1 MRFRRFLSGLLSAA
15 LVVGLLVLPPASAA
29 GTSGFTDIA
38 DARTADAA
46 EMLRL
51 LGVVDGTGGTSFK
64 PGGTLTRAEFCK
76 MTVEIMGRGDEEPA
90 QRSRT
95 IFTDVGPTYWAR
107 GYVNLASSITIGG
120 GTGEDA
126 SAGTR
131 LIMGVGDGT
140 FQPNRAITYGEAVTI
155 LMRVLGY
162 SDGDVAT
169 GTNWYDGYVG
179 LGQSSGLADGLT
191 ISGGDNITRGQ
202 AAILFY
208 NLLFTESKG
217 GDQIYLTTLGGSLE
231 NNAIILSTNATA
243 DDGTT
248 GSVLTTSGTYKT
260 DRATFDET
268 LNGTRGQLV
277 LDKEKKLLAVL
288 PEEGSTLRS
297 VTVMG
302 TPEANAI
309 PVLGDET
316 ISVTLQTPVYK
327 SDSQSADTYENVWT
341 SLRSGTPLKLCFNG
355 SGQLDYIYMS
365 AGGAVVSDDNVLVA
379 KNKPSGTSNPFASLS
394 DGKTPQIFKNGIP
407 ADLTDLRQYDVGT
420 YDAGSNTL
428 FVSDLKLTGLYEN
441 AYPNSNAPST
451 VTVMGAEFSVLPSA
465 IPDLAQFKVGDRMTL
480 LLTTTGQVA
489 GAVSTDVAK
498 SNAVG
503 VAKVTAGGEGSDGT
517 AEITLLDGLI
527 TLKGSTTGSEKLNG
541 YLVTVSSGRRG
552 YLTLSRVNGK
562 GASGILNLTTGR
574 VGTKALSEGARFFEQ
589 VGNGE
594 LVEIERSDITVDTVP
609 ANKITYVGYDWAG
622 RVDKLV
628 LDDVTG
634 DRYDYG
640 MIYYRPAGPQD
651 VEDAVPDPDTGKVPQ
666 TYQNGEIR
674 VTNGATGEGGI
685 SYVVGSVEGAKSGRY
700 GGIAGSLD
708 TLNGKHRLAG
718 YVPLTSADGI
728 RRSQIDTSTMVL
740 TTNEMVL
747 PISSQVQIYSEAT
760 GGWYTVSKD
769 ASAKDNLER
778 ALAFSN
784 DMTVYYDRTPGEGGK
799 VRIIVL
805 E

>member
-394 DGKTPQIFKNGIP
+394 DGKTPHIFKNGIP

-674 VTNGATGEGGI
+674 VTNGSGQQ

>member
-179 LGQSSGLADGLT
+179 LGQSSGLANGLT

-394 DGKTPQIFKNGIP
+394 DGKTPQIFKNGIL

-651 VEDAVPDPDTGKVPQ
+651 VENAVPDPDTGKVPQ

-674 VTNGATGEGGI
+674 VTNGSGQQ

>member
-64 PGGTLTRAEFCK
+64 PGGTLSRAEFCK

-140 FQPNRAITYGEAVTI
+140 FQPNRPITYGEAVTI

-552 YLTLSRVNGK
+552 YLSLNRVNGK

-634 DRYDYG
+634 DRYQYG
-640 MIYYRPAGPQD
+640 DIYYQAAGMQETD
-651 VEDAVPDPDTGKVPQ
+651 NADGTVSSA
-666 TYQNGEIR
+666 YQNGTIR
-674 VTNGATGEGGI
+674 VINGTTGPGGL
-685 SYVVGSVEGAKSGRY
+685 SCVVGTVPEAQGKRI
-700 GGIAGSLD
+700 GGIAQSLD
-708 TLNGKHRLAG
+708 TLNGQHRLAG
-718 YVPLTSADGI
+718 FMPLTSADGI

>member
-1 MRFRRFLSGLLSAA
+1 MRFRRFLSGLLTAA

-651 VEDAVPDPDTGKVPQ
+651 VEDAADTGKVPQ

-674 VTNGATGEGGI
+674 VTNGSGQQ

>member
-179 LGQSSGLADGLT
+179 LGQSSGLANGLT

-674 VTNGATGEGGI
+674 VTNGSGQQ

>member
-1 MRFRRFLSGLLSAA
+1 
-15 LVVGLLVLPPASAA
+15 
-29 GTSGFTDIA
+29 
-38 DARTADAA
+38 
-46 EMLRL
+46 
-51 LGVVDGTGGTSFK
+51 
-64 PGGTLTRAEFCK
+64 
-76 MTVEIMGRGDEEPA
+76 
-90 QRSRT
+90 
-95 IFTDVGPTYWAR
+95 
-107 GYVNLASSITIGG
+107 
-120 GTGEDA
+120 
-126 SAGTR
+126 
-131 LIMGVGDGT
+131 
-140 FQPNRAITYGEAVTI
+140 
-155 LMRVLGY
+155 
-162 SDGDVAT
+162 
-169 GTNWYDGYVG
+169 
-179 LGQSSGLADGLT
+179 
-191 ISGGDNITRGQ
+191 
-202 AAILFY
+202 
-208 NLLFTESKG
+208 
-217 GDQIYLTTLGGSLE
+217 
-231 NNAIILSTNATA
+231 
-243 DDGTT
+243 
-248 GSVLTTSGTYKT
+248 
-260 DRATFDET
+260 
-268 LNGTRGQLV
+268 
-277 LDKEKKLLAVL
+277 
-288 PEEGSTLRS
+288 
-297 VTVMG
+297 
-302 TPEANAI
+302 
-309 PVLGDET
+309 
-316 ISVTLQTPVYK
+316 
-327 SDSQSADTYENVWT
+327 
-341 SLRSGTPLKLCFNG
+341 
-355 SGQLDYIYMS
+355 
-365 AGGAVVSDDNVLVA
+365 
-379 KNKPSGTSNPFASLS
+379 
-394 DGKTPQIFKNGIP
+394 
-407 ADLTDLRQYDVGT
+407 
-420 YDAGSNTL
+420 
-428 FVSDLKLTGLYEN
+428 
-441 AYPNSNAPST
+441 
-451 VTVMGAEFSVLPSA
+451 MGAELNVLPSA

-552 YLTLSRVNGK
+552 YLSLSRVNGK
-562 GASGILNLTTGR
+562 GASGILNLTTNR

-640 MIYYRPAGPQD
+640 MIYYRPAGPQ
-651 VEDAVPDPDTGKVPQ
+651 ESEPDAEGNTTT

>member
-15 LVVGLLVLPPASAA
+15 LVVGLLVLPPALAA

-140 FQPNRAITYGEAVTI
+140 FQPNRPITYGEAVTI

-355 SGQLDYIYMS
+355 TGQLDYIYMS

-451 VTVMGAEFSVLPSA
+451 VTVMGAELNVLPSA

-674 VTNGATGEGGI
+674 VTNGSGQQ

>member
-76 MTVEIMGRGDEEPA
+76 MTVEIMGRGGEEPA

-651 VEDAVPDPDTGKVPQ
+651 VENAVPDPDTGKVPQ

>member
-76 MTVEIMGRGDEEPA
+76 MTVEIMGRGGEEPA

-651 VEDAVPDPDTGKVPQ
+651 VENAVPDPDTGKVPQ

-674 VTNGATGEGGI
+674 VTNGSGQQ

-728 RRSQIDTSTMVL
+728 RRSQIDTSTMML

-769 ASAKDNLER
+769 ASAKNNLER

>member
-76 MTVEIMGRGDEEPA
+76 MTVEIMGRGGEEPA

-651 VEDAVPDPDTGKVPQ
+651 VENAVPDPDTGKVPQ

-674 VTNGATGEGGI
+674 VTNGSGQQ

>member
-76 MTVEIMGRGDEEPA
+76 MTVEIMGRGGEEPA

-327 SDSQSADTYENVWT
+327 SDSQSADTYEHVWT

-674 VTNGATGEGGI
+674 VTNGSGQQ

>member
-64 PGGTLTRAEFCK
+64 PGGTLSRAEFCK

-126 SAGTR
+126 PAGTR

-140 FQPNRAITYGEAVTI
+140 FQPNRPITYGEAVTI

-451 VTVMGAEFSVLPSA
+451 VTVMGAELNVLPSA

-622 RVDKLV
+622 REDKLV

-651 VEDAVPDPDTGKVPQ
+651 VENAVPDPDTGKVPQ

-674 VTNGATGEGGI
+674 VTNGSGQQ

-728 RRSQIDTSTMVL
+728 RRSQIDTSTMML

>member
-64 PGGTLTRAEFCK
+64 PNGTLTRAEFCK
-76 MTVEIMGRGDEEPA
+76 MTVEIMGRGGEEPA

-179 LGQSSGLADGLT
+179 LSQSSGLADGLT

-208 NLLFTESKG
+208 NLLFIESKG

-327 SDSQSADTYENVWT
+327 SDSQSADTYEHVWT

-394 DGKTPQIFKNGIP
+394 GGKTPQIFKNGIP

-651 VEDAVPDPDTGKVPQ
+651 VENAVPDPDTGKVPQ

-674 VTNGATGEGGI
+674 VTNGSGQQ

-728 RRSQIDTSTMVL
+728 RRSQIDTSTMML

>member
-64 PGGTLTRAEFCK
+64 PGGTLSRAEFCK

-90 QRSRT
+90 QHSRT

-140 FQPNRAITYGEAVTI
+140 FQPNRPITYGEAVTI

-169 GTNWYDGYVG
+169 GSNWYDGYVG

-309 PVLGDET
+309 PILGDET

-327 SDSQSADTYENVWT
+327 SDSQSADTYEHVWT

-394 DGKTPQIFKNGIP
+394 GGKTPQIFKNGIP

-451 VTVMGAEFSVLPSA
+451 VTVMGAELNVLPSA

-552 YLTLSRVNGK
+552 YLSLSRVNGK
-562 GASGILNLTTGR
+562 GASGILNLTTNR

-634 DRYDYG
+634 DRYQYG
-640 MIYYRPAGPQD
+640 DIYYQAAGMQETENAD
-651 VEDAVPDPDTGKVPQ
+651 GTVSSA
-666 TYQNGEIR
+666 YQNGTIR
-674 VTNGATGEGGI
+674 VINGTTGPGGL
-685 SYVVGSVEGAKSGRY
+685 SCVVGTVPEAQGKRI
-700 GGIAGSLD
+700 GGIAQSLD
-708 TLNGKHRLAG
+708 TLNGQHRLAG
-718 YVPLTSADGI
+718 FMPLTSADGI

>member
-15 LVVGLLVLPPASAA
+15 LVVGLLVLPPALAA

-179 LGQSSGLADGLT
+179 LGQSSGLANGLT

-651 VEDAVPDPDTGKVPQ
+651 VENAVPDPDTGKVPQ

-674 VTNGATGEGGI
+674 VTNGSGQQ

-728 RRSQIDTSTMVL
+728 RRSQIDTSTMML

>member
-1 MRFRRFLSGLLSAA
+1 MRFRRFLSGLLTAA

-208 NLLFTESKG
+208 NLLFTGSKG

-394 DGKTPQIFKNGIP
+394 DGKTPQIFQNGIP

-651 VEDAVPDPDTGKVPQ
+651 VENAADTGKVPQ

-674 VTNGATGEGGI
+674 VTNGSGQQ

-728 RRSQIDTSTMVL
+728 RRSQIDTSTMML

>member
-76 MTVEIMGRGDEEPA
+76 MTVEIMGRGGEEPA

-140 FQPNRAITYGEAVTI
+140 FQPNRPITYGEAVTI

-327 SDSQSADTYENVWT
+327 SDSQSADTYEHVWT

-394 DGKTPQIFKNGIP
+394 GGKTPQIFKNGIP

-451 VTVMGAEFSVLPSA
+451 VTVMGAELNVLPSA

-541 YLVTVSSGRRG
+541 CLVTVSSGRRD
-552 YLTLSRVNGK
+552 YLSLSRVNGK
-562 GASGILNLTTGR
+562 GASGILNLTTNR

-651 VEDAVPDPDTGKVPQ
+651 VENAVPDPDTGKVPQ

>member
-1 MRFRRFLSGLLSAA
+1 MRFRRFLSGLLTAA
-15 LVVGLLVLPPASAA
+15 LVAGLLVLPPASAA

-64 PGGTLTRAEFCK
+64 PDGTLTRAEFCK
-76 MTVEIMGRGDEEPA
+76 MTVEIMGRGGEEPA

-651 VEDAVPDPDTGKVPQ
+651 VENAVPDPDTGKVPQ

-674 VTNGATGEGGI
+674 VTNGSGQQ

-728 RRSQIDTSTMVL
+728 RRSQIDTSTMML

>member
-674 VTNGATGEGGI
+674 VTNGSGQQ

-728 RRSQIDTSTMVL
+728 RRSQIDTSTMML

-799 VRIIVL
+799 VRVIVL

>member
-76 MTVEIMGRGDEEPA
+76 MTVEIMGRGGEEPA

-651 VEDAVPDPDTGKVPQ
+651 VEDAADTGKVPQ

-674 VTNGATGEGGI
+674 VTNGSGQQ

-728 RRSQIDTSTMVL
+728 RRSQIDTSTMML

>member
-64 PGGTLTRAEFCK
+64 PGGTLSRAEFCK

-140 FQPNRAITYGEAVTI
+140 FQPNRPITYGEAVTI

-169 GTNWYDGYVG
+169 GSNWYDGYVG

-231 NNAIILSTNATA
+231 NNAIILSTNAIA

-327 SDSQSADTYENVWT
+327 SDSQSADTYEHVWT

-394 DGKTPQIFKNGIP
+394 GGKTPQIFKNGIP

-451 VTVMGAEFSVLPSA
+451 VTVMGAELNVLPSA

-552 YLTLSRVNGK
+552 YLSLNRVNGK
-562 GASGILNLTTGR
+562 GASGILNLTTNR

-634 DRYDYG
+634 DRYQYG
-640 MIYYRPAGPQD
+640 DIYYQAAGMQETD
-651 VEDAVPDPDTGKVPQ
+651 NADGTVSSA
-666 TYQNGEIR
+666 YQNGTIR
-674 VTNGATGEGGI
+674 VINGTTGPGGL
-685 SYVVGSVEGAKSGRY
+685 SCVVGTVPEAQGKRI
-700 GGIAGSLD
+700 GGIAQSLD
-708 TLNGKHRLAG
+708 TLNGQHRLAG
-718 YVPLTSADGI
+718 FMPLTSADGI

-760 GGWYTVSKD
+760 GGWYTVNGETT
-769 ASAKDNLER
+769 AKDNLER

>member
-29 GTSGFTDIA
+29 GPSGFTDIA

-651 VEDAVPDPDTGKVPQ
+651 VENAVPDPDTGKVPQ

-674 VTNGATGEGGI
+674 VTNGSGQQ

>member
-1 MRFRRFLSGLLSAA
+1 MRFRRFLSGLLTAA

-76 MTVEIMGRGDEEPA
+76 MTVEIMGRGGEEPA

-609 ANKITYVGYDWAG
+609 ANKITYVGYDWDG

-674 VTNGATGEGGI
+674 VTNGSGQQ

>member
-76 MTVEIMGRGDEEPA
+76 MTVEIMGCGGEEPA

-651 VEDAVPDPDTGKVPQ
+651 VENAVPDPDTGKVPQ

-674 VTNGATGEGGI
+674 VTNGSGQQ

>member
-64 PGGTLTRAEFCK
+64 PGGTLSRAEFCK

-126 SAGTR
+126 PAGTR

-140 FQPNRAITYGEAVTI
+140 FQPNRPITYGEAVTI

-309 PVLGDET
+309 PILGDET

-327 SDSQSADTYENVWT
+327 SDSQSADTYEHVWT

-394 DGKTPQIFKNGIP
+394 GGKTPQIFKNGIP

-451 VTVMGAEFSVLPSA
+451 VTVMGAELNVLPSA

-552 YLTLSRVNGK
+552 YLSLNRVNGK
-562 GASGILNLTTGR
+562 GASGILNLTTNR

-634 DRYDYG
+634 DRYQYG
-640 MIYYRPAGPQD
+640 DIYYQAAGMQETD
-651 VEDAVPDPDTGKVPQ
+651 NADGTVSSA
-666 TYQNGEIR
+666 YQNGTIR
-674 VTNGATGEGGI
+674 VINGTTGPGGL
-685 SYVVGSVEGAKSGRY
+685 SCVVGTVPEAQGKRI
-700 GGIAGSLD
+700 GGIAQSLD
-708 TLNGKHRLAG
+708 TLNGQHRLAG
-718 YVPLTSADGI
+718 FMPLTSADGI

>member
-1 MRFRRFLSGLLSAA
+1 MRFRRFLSGLLTAA

-64 PGGTLTRAEFCK
+64 PNGTLTRAEFCK

-674 VTNGATGEGGI
+674 VTNGSGQQ

-728 RRSQIDTSTMVL
+728 RRSQIDTSTMML

>member
-64 PGGTLTRAEFCK
+64 PGGTLSRAEFCK

-126 SAGTR
+126 PAGTR

-140 FQPNRAITYGEAVTI
+140 FQPNRPITYGEAVTI

-309 PVLGDET
+309 PILGDET

-327 SDSQSADTYENVWT
+327 SDSQSADTYEHVWT

-365 AGGAVVSDDNVLVA
+365 AGGAVISDDNVLVA

-394 DGKTPQIFKNGIP
+394 GGKTPQIFKNGIP

-451 VTVMGAEFSVLPSA
+451 VTVMGAELNVLPSA

-541 YLVTVSSGRRG
+541 CLVTVSSGRRD
-552 YLTLSRVNGK
+552 YLSLSRVNGK
-562 GASGILNLTTGR
+562 GASGILNLTTNR

-634 DRYDYG
+634 DRYQYG
-640 MIYYRPAGPQD
+640 DIYYQAAGMQETENAD
-651 VEDAVPDPDTGKVPQ
+651 GTVSSA
-666 TYQNGEIR
+666 YQNGTIR
-674 VTNGATGEGGI
+674 VINGTTGPGGL
-685 SYVVGSVEGAKSGRY
+685 SCVVGTVPEAQGKRI
-700 GGIAGSLD
+700 GGIAQSLD
-708 TLNGKHRLAG
+708 TLNGQHRLAG
-718 YVPLTSADGI
+718 FMPLTSADGI

>member
-64 PGGTLTRAEFCK
+64 PGGTLSRAEFCK

-140 FQPNRAITYGEAVTI
+140 FQPNRPITYGEAVTI

-179 LGQSSGLADGLT
+179 LSQSSGLADGLT

-451 VTVMGAEFSVLPSA
+451 VTVMGAELNVLPSA

-541 YLVTVSSGRRG
+541 CLVTVSSGRRD
-552 YLTLSRVNGK
+552 YLSLSRVNGK
-562 GASGILNLTTGR
+562 GASGILNLTTNR

-674 VTNGATGEGGI
+674 VTNGSGQQ

>member
-208 NLLFTESKG
+208 NLLFTGSKG

-651 VEDAVPDPDTGKVPQ
+651 VENAVPDPDTGKVPQ

-674 VTNGATGEGGI
+674 VTNGSGQQ

>member
-64 PGGTLTRAEFCK
+64 PGGTLSRAEFCK

-140 FQPNRAITYGEAVTI
+140 FQPNRPITYGEAVTI

-327 SDSQSADTYENVWT
+327 SDSQSADTYEHVWT

-394 DGKTPQIFKNGIP
+394 GGKTPQIFKNGIP

-451 VTVMGAEFSVLPSA
+451 VTVMGAELNVLPSA

-552 YLTLSRVNGK
+552 YLSLNRVNGK
-562 GASGILNLTTGR
+562 GASGILNLTTNR

-634 DRYDYG
+634 DRYQYG
-640 MIYYRPAGPQD
+640 DIYYQAAGMQETD
-651 VEDAVPDPDTGKVPQ
+651 NADGTVSSA
-666 TYQNGEIR
+666 YQNGTIR
-674 VTNGATGEGGI
+674 VINGTTGPGGL
-685 SYVVGSVEGAKSGRY
+685 SCVVGTVPEAQGKRI
-700 GGIAGSLD
+700 GGIAQSLD
-708 TLNGKHRLAG
+708 TLNGQHRLAG
-718 YVPLTSADGI
+718 FMPLTSADGI

>member
-1 MRFRRFLSGLLSAA
+1 MRFRRFLSGLLTAA
-15 LVVGLLVLPPASAA
+15 LVAGLLVLPPASAA

-76 MTVEIMGRGDEEPA
+76 MTVEIMGRGGEEPA

-674 VTNGATGEGGI
+674 VTNGSGQQ

-799 VRIIVL
+799 VRIIAL

>member
-15 LVVGLLVLPPASAA
+15 LVVGLLALPPASAA

-76 MTVEIMGRGDEEPA
+76 MTVEIMGRGGEEPA

-126 SAGTR
+126 PAGTR

-140 FQPNRAITYGEAVTI
+140 FQPNRPITYGEAVTI

-179 LGQSSGLADGLT
+179 LSQSSGLADGLT

-674 VTNGATGEGGI
+674 VTNGSGQQ

-728 RRSQIDTSTMVL
+728 RRSQIDTSTMML

>member
-1 MRFRRFLSGLLSAA
+1 M
-15 LVVGLLVLPPASAA
+15 
-29 GTSGFTDIA
+29 
-38 DARTADAA
+38 
-46 EMLRL
+46 
-51 LGVVDGTGGTSFK
+51 
-64 PGGTLTRAEFCK
+64 
-76 MTVEIMGRGDEEPA
+76 
-90 QRSRT
+90 
-95 IFTDVGPTYWAR
+95 
-107 GYVNLASSITIGG
+107 
-120 GTGEDA
+120 
-126 SAGTR
+126 
-131 LIMGVGDGT
+131 
-140 FQPNRAITYGEAVTI
+140 
-155 LMRVLGY
+155 
-162 SDGDVAT
+162 
-169 GTNWYDGYVG
+169 
-179 LGQSSGLADGLT
+179 
-191 ISGGDNITRGQ
+191 
-202 AAILFY
+202 
-208 NLLFTESKG
+208 
-217 GDQIYLTTLGGSLE
+217 
-231 NNAIILSTNATA
+231 
-243 DDGTT
+243 
-248 GSVLTTSGTYKT
+248 
-260 DRATFDET
+260 
-268 LNGTRGQLV
+268 
-277 LDKEKKLLAVL
+277 
-288 PEEGSTLRS
+288 
-297 VTVMG
+297 
-302 TPEANAI
+302 
-309 PVLGDET
+309 
-316 ISVTLQTPVYK
+316 
-327 SDSQSADTYENVWT
+327 
-341 SLRSGTPLKLCFNG
+341 
-355 SGQLDYIYMS
+355 
-365 AGGAVVSDDNVLVA
+365 
-379 KNKPSGTSNPFASLS
+379 
-394 DGKTPQIFKNGIP
+394 
-407 ADLTDLRQYDVGT
+407 
-420 YDAGSNTL
+420 
-428 FVSDLKLTGLYEN
+428 SDLKLTGLYEN

-674 VTNGATGEGGI
+674 VTNGSGQQ

-728 RRSQIDTSTMVL
+728 RRSQIDTSTMML

>member
-64 PGGTLTRAEFCK
+64 PGGTLSRAEFCK

-674 VTNGATGEGGI
+674 VTNGSGQQ

>member
-268 LNGTRGQLV
+268 LNGTRSQLV

-651 VEDAVPDPDTGKVPQ
+651 VEDAADTGKVPQ

-674 VTNGATGEGGI
+674 VTNGSGQQ

>member
-15 LVVGLLVLPPASAA
+15 LVVGLLALPPASAA

-64 PGGTLTRAEFCK
+64 PDGTLTRAEFCK
-76 MTVEIMGRGDEEPA
+76 MTVEIMGRGGEEPA

-140 FQPNRAITYGEAVTI
+140 FQPNRPITYGEAVTI

-179 LGQSSGLADGLT
+179 LSQSSGLADGLT

-651 VEDAVPDPDTGKVPQ
+651 VENAVPDPDTGKVPQ

-674 VTNGATGEGGI
+674 VTNGSGQQ

-718 YVPLTSADGI
+718 YVPLTSAAGI